1 MYLFVFFKQKTA
13 YEMRISDWSS
23 DVCSS
28 DLGLVGTQAVGQGP
42 AGEPASSAEHEG
54 GAGPED
60 EGGQDGDAGHRSNT
74 RSSSGIWR
82 IRPAHSQQPMT
93 STTATSVSS
102 WPVADR
108 NAWRPLPTDMPA
120 SAMPMGA
127 KTTKRRA
134 KRAPACLARASL
146 RPRSEEQTSAL
157 QALMRQQYAGFC
169 H

>member
-82 IRPAHSQQPMT
+82 IRPAHSHQPMT

-108 NAWRPLPTDMPA
+108 NAWRPLPTDLPA
-120 SAMPMGA
+120 SAMPIDRTSVVSG
-127 KTTKRRA
+127 KSVYVRVDLVGRRISKQKKKKETT
-134 KRAPACLARASL
+134 
-146 RPRSEEQTSAL
+146 
-157 QALMRQQYAGFC
+157 
-169 H
+169 